1 MGNFWHCVLWR
12 CNVNRFLFFATDF
25 DPEDLERGGS
35 DSEDEGGRAADS
47 SAGREHYQAVG

>member
-1 MGNFWHCVLWR
+1 MTSGTVFCGIATLTV
-12 CNVNRFLFFATDF
+12 FLLATDF